1 MWYFLNVYEGGMATN
16 FSNIFSIQTGA
27 LKLLMQY
34 SIQSTSVDF

>member
-1 MWYFLNVYEGGMATN
+1 MATN
-16 FSNIFSIQTGA
+16 FSNIFSIQTAA